1 MKIASPK
8 PTLGNKLK
16 GFMEIASPQ
25 PTLGTKLKGFM
36 EIASPQPTLGNKLRR
51 IYGNSLTSANA
62 REQTVL
68 AQGSVQPT
76 TKMHIFQIK

>member
-1 MKIASPK
+1 MK
-8 PTLGNKLK
+8 
-16 GFMEIASPQ
+16 
-25 PTLGTKLKGFM
+25 
-36 EIASPQPTLGNKLRR
+36 IASPQPTLGNKLRR